1 MAHYTGHK
9 FTLTELNTI
18 EQQKSD
24 FLDSLNIKL
33 SSPDLLVKDMA
44 LMLKSLEVMENLEH
58 MPEYKEFILNV
69 ATRSAQF
76 VNPIELVT
84 NGGFDVTYNT
94 PNLVQNSS
102 FSSDAFEIE
111 LVKNSGFDVPVDLA
125 RPWANG
131 IAYQFD
137 VLTTEGTQILRAYTD
152 GLQTAI
158 SWFETQL
165 KPNTQYKF
173 SYDLTV
179 NPVNWDLPSGGE
191 NMVDQLSTDDT
202 VFSEAGGGPDPQQ
215 IVISVVEDDNLV
227 LPTCDGVV
235 VAWDNSV
242 DYQLALPAMEAAC
255 SADDAVWN
263 YDPGTSSFYCDDDG
277 DGYPGN
283 GAVDQEECYSTNAV
297 WDAGNLVDPNTQI
310 HSIIP
315 YHVEAREGDTLI
327 FTNPIGN
334 YLVHNAVSDDNIS
347 FASPDMNPG
356 DTWEWVVDG
365 YHDVYFH
372 CTFHP
377 LEEGRLS
384 TTTNHR
390 FVYAVG
396 HGLNPGDTIK
406 MPINYGSMVDLPSL
420 ANSYFINLVL
430 LNTCTSLGGAGDQT
444 AVESLYHDLSI
455 NNLVTF
461 QSGEIET
468 NPDAGV
474 PMLVTFDGGVEVDTV
489 FATATATVVAGSVDN
504 IQLIGPGSDYSS
516 KPQMY
521 ITGGGGSGA
530 TGTLEFNGSLT
541 VIELTDVGAG
551 YQSVP
556 TIQISAPDV
565 PQFGP
570 DAYCDDPQY
579 TDEISCVA
587 GDGVTGSIWRAP
599 QLTTQAVATATITAE
614 GEIDTITITDLGTG
628 YHNPPVITFI
638 GGNPTVSAT
647 ATGEIDG
654 YIYSITLVDGGSG
667 YGSGDGSV
675 GVGERKWEEYIVTG
689 VAKGSERIDVFFND
703 VYQIGHTHT
712 ATITPAEYV
721 QILASSATLITTS
734 EDSGHT
740 HVATFD
746 WSASANDGAGGMIL
760 VGMTGSHTHGM
771 DEYIEISGGTKI
783 ELVNFGHYHELLV
796 SEIDEAT
803 LKASPLIGTTQDADG
818 TWSATSGTTMI
829 RTSDF
834 GTSDPQHFHTV
845 EFGCLDPVNDVYL
858 IIEIDQHIHDFDR
871 VWYPGSDQFNIGWYN
886 FAIGGDDLNPTS
898 IATPFTDING
908 YVKKEKGIESDAHGL
923 YPGDRVHFENVYN
936 GIHHGNTN
944 YYIDY
949 IIDADHFALTE
960 VVVYPL
966 QNSQGTTPTTNDVI
980 EEYTVV
986 ADLASYRLQVERDI
1000 TNHVGD
1006 TVAGTGIQLLWS
1018 RPRTVK
1024 SLNHGLSVGDVVQLP
1039 SGAQPYTPSELPGEM
1054 LDHTVIAI
1062 GDGYGPTDNM
1072 EITVD
1077 TQTTITW
1084 ADSTITTVEGAQD
1097 SPWYWSWWDHTSD
1110 VYAPYQIEEADE
1122 ASFGGNDGTNG
1133 GFDLYRGGTYKF
1145 INNAWSPSGH
1155 IIETDP
1161 ISGNP
1166 QPMYMHAA
1174 GIKAIPG
1181 GGWDNLVEAGFID
1194 NSGLQCISM
1203 RADHGLIISSG
1214 DHNDFVNNEEE
1225 PGTWV
1230 SDQAFPHCM
1239 GLNGWCEELD
1249 VSGWYYNG
1257 EDDETL
1263 CLALNPTED
1272 PGLAQ
1277 WRTSQWVGNFAKEF
1291 TWKVPEDFG
1300 LTGSD
1305 GVSGLGPF
1313 VPPGEVNGAYHVTHD
1328 GGLYRFDK
1336 SGMIEGTNRT
1346 INLYRGGTYTFK
1358 INSAGHPIYVTTDD
1372 GSHFT
1377 PGAWFGEYLLGVQN
1391 SRAEEGLGDQTEGDI
1406 LDLWGVDDDGV
1417 TKYDTMTWT
1426 VPEVSPD
1433 VMYYQ
1438 CAWHASMMGQFN
1450 ILDLPVVNAGDD
1462 IVVYF
1467 HHGQDNMYTPL
1478 HIRDKILVDNG
1489 TGPDYFQ
1496 VQPEPE
1502 NGFPVKGTQADILNT
1517 GNQLTAT
1524 GAGAIPVIQAMNIEL
1539 GTIQYIEPL
1548 SMIPG
1553 IGSEQFLVTNDV
1565 SGLAK
1570 VYFSVDI
1577 DKRSDIELSNV
1588 TFKEVV
1594 WTETGSW
1601 SVSGGSAFTTNTDAA
1616 YIEQLVTG
1624 TIEDGVTYEVQYD
1637 IIESF
1642 KDQYGAEIGNIT
1654 ANLIGDTT
1662 VQGTANTQVGH
1673 YTETLIAPTNTT
1685 LLRLT
1690 NAGQGKIDNVSIKE
1704 RVTGQNAWSMGEG
1717 WTSDGAKAYLD
1728 GSISSATEVSQTVS
1742 IDTGKLYEVKYSLG
1756 DVDNDNNGMT
1766 GRMRVALGTNP
1777 SNLISN
1783 WNFDITDPVL
1793 VNWVMGDDTVS
1804 IIEDTLNFN
1813 SSSDATAVYTL
1824 SNALVGGV
1832 KYEVSL
1838 DLDLIE
1844 DNILNFQVGPGPT
1857 GTHSHTFQMTQ
1868 SQADW
1873 ISFDSVR
1880 SLTFA
1885 QTDGYHA
1892 ETYTH
1897 EFTIKYAN
1905 INGIDQFYISEQSN
1919 PEGHDELTL
1928 ISTIINTPTV
1938 EVVINGTVVV
1948 SSNSSGIHN
1957 LDFIGTASNTIT
1969 INLNGSGAI
1978 NSIKLVEEAIPVI
1991 DANTDG
1997 LNQDGDKVFHV
2008 RAGSYDQKVHFIGDV
2023 DDNRPEENNPYYSNV
2038 GFEGSI
2044 DNVSIREII
2053 ENWTFA
2059 PQQDGVAYVDQI
2071 TQQIYT
2077 SGTGINNRGI
2087 AHITFEMEAGMNYK
2101 ISFKV
2106 DRPTDSILKLGPT
2119 PDSDTYGSMIVED
2132 TMTSGVYDE
2141 TRDFVITA
2149 PIAGTAYL
2157 TLSTTGNGFTYWD
2170 DISVKT
2176 IPNLSSDEYLL
2187 LARSMNV
2194 MGVPVGGEER
2204 WKANHLDMENA
2215 DYVGQPIAG
2224 MRTMESFGESIIE
2237 DYYDVNRRG
2246 NDILNPPI
2254 SLSST
2259 DKMAGRRGVTEIVP
2273 NCTTNF
2279 GTDTYSIEL
2288 TCTNVVGLWYATVAA
2303 HCTNTDYSTQVDCET
2318 VFGWW
2323 SVETPGSCSDPL
2335 YTSEYGCLGAGTCSD
2350 LTYSFEYTCVAA
2362 GTCTDPAYND
2372 NETACIDSGGSCS
2385 NGTSLTSGECYE
2397 TPGTCSDAVS
2407 ENATD
2412 CAINLATWTPSNTWT
2427 AINVYTNAG
2436 NTWTSAGNV
2445 WTDGLPGYCSDGIQ
2459 TSQEV
2464 CEGPR
2469 GTWILEDLEHCTT
2482 SIADITVD
2490 NQVDCESPRGTWDST
2505 ILDEIDG
2512 EWVEIVGDGIDLT
2525 YTITLGGVEQT
2536 NQESLNLPYKVRFEI
2551 HPDTPLGEQELRVT
2565 NADMD
2570 TSAFADPFVVSDT
2583 LYITTVNGDYNVYS
2597 LSGAGFVN
2605 GDTTVEILD
2614 TGTDNVVEVIAANWQ
2629 SANQIDLVMTYSTSG
2644 IYDVRVTNLDGQ
2656 TFTEVGAI
2664 TVV

>member
-58 MPEYKEFILNV
+58 MVEYKEFILNV

-76 VNPIELVT
+76 VNPIELIT
-84 NGGFDVTYNT
+84 GGGFDVTYNT

-158 SWFETQL
+158 TWFETQL

-179 NPVNWDLPSGGE
+179 NPVNWDLPSGGQ
-191 NMVDQLSTDDT
+191 NMVDQLATDET
-202 VFSEAGGGPDPQQ
+202 VFSEAGGGPDPVI
-215 IVISVVEDDNLV
+215 IVISVVEDDSLV

-235 VAWDNSV
+235 VPWDNSV
-242 DYQLALPAMEAAC
+242 DYNLALQAMEDLC
-255 SADDAVWN
+255 RADDAVWN

-283 GAVDQEECYSTNAV
+283 GAADQEACYSTNAI
-297 WDAGNLVDPNTQI
+297 WDEGALTDPTTQI

-315 YHVEAREGDTLI
+315 YHVTAREGDTLV
-327 FTNPIGN
+327 FTNPVGN

-356 DTWEWVVDG
+356 DTWNWVVDG
-365 YHDVYFH
+365 YHDIYFH

-384 TTTNHR
+384 STTNHR
-390 FVYAVG
+390 FVYAVD

-406 MPINYGSMVDLPSL
+406 LPINYGSMVELPSL
-420 ANSYFINLVL
+420 SNSYFINLL
-430 LNTCTSLGGAGDQT
+430 LQNLCTSLGGAGDQT

-455 NNLVTF
+455 GNLITF
-461 QSGEIET
+461 QSGEVET
-468 NPDAGV
+468 NPEAGV
-474 PMLVTFDGGVEVDTV
+474 PMLVTFAGGVEIDTIA
-489 FATATATVVAGSVDN
+489 ATAVATVTGGVVTTLLLETGG
-504 IQLIGPGSDYSS
+504 QLYSS
-516 KPQMY
+516 IPTMY

-530 TGTLEFNGSLT
+530 EGTLEFNGSLT
-541 VIELTDVGAG
+541 EITLTNIGTG
-551 YQSVP
+551 YTSVP
-556 TIQISAPDV
+556 AIQISAPDV
-565 PQFGP
+565 AQLGP
-570 DAYCDDPQY
+570 DAYCDDG
-579 TDEISCVA
+579 ISLTQSDCTLA
-587 GDGVTGSIWRAP
+587 GSVWSEPT
-599 QLTTQAVATATITAE
+599 LTTQAVATATITPE
-614 GEIDTITITDLGTG
+614 GEIDVISITDNGTG
-628 YHNPPVITFI
+628 YHSAPTILFV
-638 GGNPTVSAT
+638 GGTPTVA
-647 ATGEIDG
+647 AEADAN
-654 YIYSITLVDGGSG
+654 VDGGVYSLTLTDGGTG
-667 YGSGDGSV
+667 YGAGDNSV
-675 GVGERKWEEYIVTG
+675 SVGERKWEEYIITG
-689 VAKGSERIDVFFND
+689 VAKGAERVDVFFD
-703 VYQIGHTHT
+703 DMYQVGHTHL

-721 QILASSATLITTS
+721 QIQNSTATLITTS
-734 EDSGHT
+734 ETDGHT

-746 WSASANDGAGGMIL
+746 WSAAANDGAGGMIL
-760 VGMTGSHTHGM
+760 VGMTGTHTHGLS
-771 DEYIEISGGTKI
+771 EYFEISGGTKI

-796 SEIDEAT
+796 SEADELT
-803 LKASPLIGTTQDADG
+803 LKTSPLVDVTQDVDG
-818 TWSATSGTTMI
+818 TWSAASGTTLI
-829 RTSDF
+829 RASDF

-871 VWYPGSDQFNIGWYN
+871 VWYPGSDQFNVGWYN
-886 FAIGGDDLNPTS
+886 YAIGGDDLNPTS
-898 IATPFTDING
+898 IAIPFEDIPG

-923 YPGDRVHFENVYN
+923 VPGDRVHFENVYN

-944 YYIDY
+944 YYVDFV
-949 IIDADHFALTE
+949 IDADHFALTE

-966 QNSQGTTPTTNDVI
+966 QDSVGTTPTTFNVI
-980 EEYTVV
+980 EEYTVES
-986 ADLASYRLQVERDI
+986 DLASYRLQVERDI

-1006 TVAGTGIQLLWS
+1006 PVVGSGVEMLWS

-1024 SLNHGLSVGDVVQLP
+1024 SNNHGLSVGDVVQLP
-1039 SGAQPYTPSELPGEM
+1039 SGAQPYMPSELPGEM
-1054 LDHTVIAI
+1054 LDHTVIAV

-1084 ADSTITTVEGAQD
+1084 VDSTITTVEGAQD
-1097 SPWYWSWWDHTSD
+1097 SPWYWSWWDHSSD
-1110 VYAPYQIEEADE
+1110 VYAPYQIDEAVE

-1133 GFDLYRGGTYKF
+1133 GFNLYRGGTYRF

-1155 IIETDP
+1155 ITLIDP

-1181 GGWDNLVEAGFID
+1181 GGWDNLVEAGFE
-1194 NSGLQCISM
+1194 NNGGLQCISM
-1203 RADHGLIISSG
+1203 RADHGLTIVSG

-1225 PGTWV
+1225 PGSWV

-1239 GLNGWCEELD
+1239 GLSGWCEELD
-1249 VSGWYYNG
+1249 IDGWYYNG
-1257 EDDETL
+1257 EDSETA

-1277 WRTSQWVGNFAKEF
+1277 WRSSQWLGNFAKEF
-1291 TWKVPEDFG
+1291 VWKIPEEFG

-1305 GVSGLGPF
+1305 GISGLGPF

-1377 PGAWFGEYLLGVQN
+1377 PGAYFGEYLLGVQN
-1391 SRAEEGLGDQTEGDI
+1391 SRAEEGLGDQLEGDI

-1426 VPEVSPD
+1426 VPEVAPD
-1433 VMYYQ
+1433 TMYYQ
-1438 CAWHASMMGQFN
+1438 CSWHASMMGQFN
-1450 ILDLPVVNAGDD
+1450 ILDLPVVNAGDA
-1462 IVVYF
+1462 VTVYF

-1478 HIRDKILVDNG
+1478 HILDKIVVDNG
-1489 TGPDYFQ
+1489 TSTDYFQ
-1496 VQPEPE
+1496 VQPVPE
-1502 NGFPVKGTQADILNT
+1502 FAFPVSGTQADILNE
-1517 GNQLTAT
+1517 GNLITAT
-1524 GAGAIPVIQAMNIEL
+1524 GAGSIPKIQAMNIEL

-1548 SMIPG
+1548 AMIPG
-1553 IGSEQFLVTNDV
+1553 IGSEQFLVTNDIG
-1565 SGLAK
+1565 GLAK
-1570 VYFSVDI
+1570 VYMSVDI
-1577 DKRSDIELSNV
+1577 NYRSDIELSNV

-1601 SVSGGSAFTTNTDAA
+1601 QVTGGSAFTTNTDAA

-1624 TIEDGVTYEVQYD
+1624 SIADGVTYEVQYD

-1654 ANLIGDTT
+1654 ANLIGDNT
-1662 VQGTANTQVGH
+1662 VQGIANTEVGH
-1673 YTETLIAPTNTT
+1673 YTETLIAPNNTT

-1690 NAGQGKIDNVSIKE
+1690 NSGKGKIDNVSIKE
-1704 RVTGQNAWSMGEG
+1704 RVTGQNAWAMGEG
-1717 WTSDGAKAYLD
+1717 WGSAGAKAYID
-1728 GSISSATEVSQTVS
+1728 GSISSSTEVSQTVA
-1742 IDTGKLYEVKYSLG
+1742 IETGKLYEVKYLLG
-1756 DVDNDNNGMT
+1756 DLDNDNNGMT
-1766 GRMRVALGTNP
+1766 GRMRVTLGTNP
-1777 SNLISN
+1777 TNLISN

-1793 VNWVMGDDTVS
+1793 INWNLSDATVQ
-1804 IIEDTLNFN
+1804 IINDTLNFN
-1813 SSSDATAVYTL
+1813 SSVDGMAAYTF
-1824 SNALVGGV
+1824 SSTLVGGV
-1832 KYEVSL
+1832 KYEVSI
-1838 DLDLIE
+1838 DADLIE
-1844 DNILNFQVGPGPT
+1844 DSILNFQAGPGPS
-1857 GTHSHTFQMTQ
+1857 GTHSHTFQITETEAEFLQ
-1868 SQADW
+1868 
-1873 ISFDSVR
+1873 INPGVN
-1880 SLTFA
+1880 SLTFT

-1892 ETYTH
+1892 DTYTH
-1897 EFTIKYAN
+1897 DFTIMWSAAEGYR
-1905 INGIDQFYISEQSN
+1905 ISEQTN

-1928 ISTIINTPTV
+1928 ISTTVNNPTV
-1938 EVVINGTVVV
+1938 DVVLNGV
-1948 SSNSSGIHN
+1948 SVANLSTSGIHH
-1957 LDFIGTASNTIT
+1957 LDFIGVPTNTLT
-1969 INLNGSGAI
+1969 LKVNGSGAI
-1978 NSIKLVEEAIPVI
+1978 KSIKLVEEAIPII

-1997 LNQDGDKVFHV
+1997 LNQDGQKVFHV
-2008 RAGSYDQKVHFIGDV
+2008 RAGAFDQKIHFIGEV
-2023 DDNRPEENNPYYSNV
+2023 DDNLPEDNNPYYSNV

-2044 DNVSIREII
+2044 DDVSVREVI

-2059 PQQDGVAYVDQI
+2059 SQEDGNAYVDQI
-2071 TQQIYT
+2071 NQQIFT
-2077 SGTGINNRGI
+2077 SGTGPNNRGI
-2087 AHITFEMEAGMNYK
+2087 AHISFEMTLDMSYK
-2101 ISFKV
+2101 VSVKV
-2106 DRPTDSILKLGPT
+2106 DRPTDSVLKLGST
-2119 PDSDTYGSMIVED
+2119 PDSSQYGQLDIIDVA
-2132 TMTSGVYDE
+2132 TSGLYDGQRE
-2141 TRDFVITA
+2141 FIFKA
-2149 PIAGTAYL
+2149 PVTGVCYL
-2157 TLSTTGNGFTYWD
+2157 TLATTGNGFTYWD
-2170 DISVKT
+2170 DVNVHT
-2176 IPNLSSDEYLL
+2176 IPSLSSDEYLL

-2254 SLSST
+2254 SLSSVDRST
-2259 DKMAGRRGVTEIVP
+2259 GRRGISSVNP
-2273 NCTTNF
+2273 YCTTNV
-2279 GTDTYSIEL
+2279 GTDTYIIEAS
-2288 TCTNVVGLWYATVAA
+2288 CTAVVGDWFATIAA
-2303 HCTNTDYSTQVDCET
+2303 HCTNTDYSTQVDCEE

-2323 SVETPGSCSDPL
+2323 SVETPGSCSDAT
-2335 YTSEYGCLGAGTCSD
+2335 YTTEYGCLGAGSCSD
-2350 LTYSFEYTCVAA
+2350 PTYSFEYTCVAA
-2362 GTCTDPAYND
+2362 GICSDPVYND
-2372 NETACIDSGGSCS
+2372 DETGCIDSGGSCS
-2385 NGTSLTSGECYE
+2385 DGVSTSSGACYE
-2397 TPGTCSDAVS
+2397 NDGTCTDATLT
-2407 ENATD
+2407 NNTD
-2412 CAINLATWTPSNTWT
+2412 CTAAGETWT
-2427 AINVYTNAG
+2427 ATNIWTPINTYTNSGNAWTSAG
-2436 NTWTSAGNV
+2436 NTWTPGDA
-2445 WTDGLPGYCSDGIQ
+2445 GYCSDGIQ
-2459 TSQEV
+2459 TTQEV

-2469 GTWILEDLEHCTT
+2469 GTWVIEEFEHCDTT
-2482 SIADITVD
+2482 IAGITID
-2490 NQVDCESPRGTWDST
+2490 NQIDCEAPRGVWDNT
-2505 ILDEIDG
+2505 TVTEMDG
-2512 EWVEIVGDGIDLT
+2512 QWVEIVGDGIDLDFVV
-2525 YTITLGGVEQT
+2525 TLGDVVQT
-2536 NQESLNLPYKVRFEI
+2536 ETESLNLPYKIRFEI
-2551 HPDTPLGEQELRVT
+2551 HPDTLLGDNELRVT
-2565 NADMD
+2565 NVDLD
-2570 TSAFADPFVVSDT
+2570 TSAFSDPFVVTDT
-2583 LYITTVNGDYNVYS
+2583 LHIRTVTDNNDGSYGVTGAAFIAADTIIEIIDAYSQVVVDTPAAVVNTPTDLVFVIGSVVAGTYNVK
-2597 LSGAGFVN
+2597 
-2605 GDTTVEILD
+2605 
-2614 TGTDNVVEVIAANWQ
+2614 
-2629 SANQIDLVMTYSTSG
+2629 
-2644 IYDVRVTNLDGQ
+2644 VTNLDGQ
-2656 TFTEVGAI
+2656 TFTEVLAVII
-2664 TVV
+2664 T